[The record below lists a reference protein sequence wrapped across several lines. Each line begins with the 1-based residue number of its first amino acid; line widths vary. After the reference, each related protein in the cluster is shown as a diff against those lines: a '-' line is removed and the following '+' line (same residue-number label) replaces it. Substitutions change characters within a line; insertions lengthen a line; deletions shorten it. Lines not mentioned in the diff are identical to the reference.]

1 MHQKYLAGSSRH
13 CQQELESAQAELL
26 QNLCGTM
33 LATLQEV
40 HTQLST
46 SYKFLSPLTQQ
57 GACLQLAH
65 VPGME
70 AGVLGHYDGAG
81 DYG

>member
-46 SYKFLSPLTQQ
+46 SYKVPFAINTVRGMPAACARPRDGSRGSWPL
-57 GACLQLAH
+57 
-65 VPGME
+65 
-70 AGVLGHYDGAG
+70 
-81 DYG
+81 